1 MKTRWMGVVVGG
13 LLLTQ
18 LAYGLP
24 PEHETRRLMLAVQQA
39 VENQKWGEAGEYLN
53 RLQTLETKKPDDYAF
68 YRGRVMYEAGHLN
81 EAMAA
86 LDGYVTQAGSEGEH
100 YTQALELI
108 TTIEQSRKKQGT
120 ASQSKGNGEPVAT
133 IEPASGDSVKDLQRL
148 YLADTPLEA
157 LERHA
162 NSLLSQNAW
171 RAGSDK
177 RAGNDKIVR
186 TDGEP
191 DVQYRVI
198 AKSGE
203 LQVQET
209 RKVAEGRSEVVSNGF
224 PVYGLNPLLD
234 WDCVPV
240 ERTCFIYDP
249 RDGSRWIKLGG
260 QETTTE
266 ELART
271 LGDLIRRL
279 QSPS

>member
-13 LLLTQ
+13 VLFTQ

-24 PEHETRRLMLAVQQA
+24 PEHETRRLMLAVEKA
-39 VENQKWGEAGEYLN
+39 VESQNWGEAGEYLN
-53 RLQTLETKKPDDYAF
+53 RLQTLQTQKPDDYAY

-86 LDGYVTQAGSEGEH
+86 LETYATQAGSEGEH
-100 YTQALELI
+100 YTDSLELI
-108 TTIEQSRKKQGT
+108 TAIEQMRKKQGAVT
-120 ASQSKGNGEPVAT
+120 QAAKAKGEPVAT
-133 IEPASGDSVKDLQRL
+133 IEPASGDSIQELQQL
-148 YLADTPLEA
+148 YLASTPLEA

-171 RAGSDK
+171 RAGTE
-177 RAGNDKIVR
+177 KIVR
-186 TDGEP
+186 AEGEP
-191 DVQYRVI
+191 DVLYRVST
-198 AKSGE
+198 AAGQ
-203 LQVQET
+203 LQLQET
-209 RKVAEGRSEVVSNGF
+209 RKVADGRSQVVSNGL
-224 PVYGLNPLLD
+224 PVYGVNPLLD
-234 WDCVPV
+234 WDCLPG

-260 QETTTE
+260 QESTTE